1 MLNYS
6 CIYIVASWKY
16 WTYIEETENSVHF
29 HTVELMPRVLRERSA
44 KDKQFAPLEYRFFPR
59 CDSQTTHTH
68 LSQPRSVNIQT
79 IINWWTVCVTSP
91 TDLTWL
97 PVFSDK
103 EYIIAPQST
112 LIGSP
117 ASSMPALGRL
127 SDNWTIN
134 KSHEYATAWASLWH
148 YQRCEHCS
156 SRLRGAA
163 SQESEATDYVSDRS
177 WTGKYSL
184 AESACS

>member
-29 HTVELMPRVLRERSA
+29 HMVELMPRVLRERSA
-44 KDKQFAPLEYRFFPR
+44 KGLQFAPLESWFFPR
-59 CDSQTTHTH
+59 CESQTTPTKSSHD
-68 LSQPRSVNIQT
+68 LLT

-97 PVFSDK
+97 PVFIDK
-103 EYIIAPQST
+103 EYLIAPQST

-148 YQRCEHCS
+148 YQADSEA
-156 SRLRGAA
+156 RLRKRVRPPITYLIGAGL
-163 SQESEATDYVSDRS
+163 ENT
-177 WTGKYSL
+177 L
-184 AESACS
+184 